1 MKFSDDTGR
10 LKVDLGN
17 SAWRSVP
24 ILGNMAYQRDS
35 GYFESIAVLL
45 PVCFLNTVCSFNV
58 DLGYSGSAV

>member
-35 GYFESIAVLL
+35 GYFESIAVLSSSVL
-45 PVCFLNTVCSFNV
+45 SEHSVLF
-58 DLGYSGSAV
+58 